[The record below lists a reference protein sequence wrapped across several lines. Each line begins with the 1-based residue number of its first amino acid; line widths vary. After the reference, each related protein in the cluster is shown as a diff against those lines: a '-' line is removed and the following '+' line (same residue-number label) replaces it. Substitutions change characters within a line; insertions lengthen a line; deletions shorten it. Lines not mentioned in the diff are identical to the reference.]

1 MQPLA
6 VSVVGG
12 LLFATALT
20 LVVIPCL
27 YVLLHGRFGA
37 AAITAPALVTLLAAA
52 NAFGA
57 TLHVAMS
64 GDDAAAGT
72 PAAPWRTIQP
82 ADTHPDRPRTSR

>member
-37 AAITAPALVTLLAAA
+37 AAITA
-52 NAFGA
+52 
-57 TLHVAMS
+57 
-64 GDDAAAGT
+64 
-72 PAAPWRTIQP
+72 R
-82 ADTHPDRPRTSR
+82 